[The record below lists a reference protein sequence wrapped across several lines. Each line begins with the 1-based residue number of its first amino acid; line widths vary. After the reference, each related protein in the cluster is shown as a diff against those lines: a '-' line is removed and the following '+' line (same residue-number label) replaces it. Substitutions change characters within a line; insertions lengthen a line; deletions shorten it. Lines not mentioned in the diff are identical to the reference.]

1 MLKIASIRTLADLI
15 DDLGVPPSRILF
27 HPIPGTATEQDVL
40 DFDDHEDRLVE
51 LYDGVLVEKAMGI
64 EESIVG
70 ICIAT
75 LLSQHVRSRK
85 LGVVAGSD
93 GMVRYREG
101 VVQMA
106 DVAYFSWDRFPDGK
120 LTGDAISKVVPSIAI
135 EVLSKSNTAAE
146 MERKRHEYFDAGVSL
161 VWLVDHRT
169 RTVQVYSNVDSVV
182 TLQADETLDGGEVL
196 PEFRVNVSE
205 LFADLP

>member
-1 MLKIASIRTLADLI
+1 MLKIASLRTVADLI
-15 DDLGVPPSRILF
+15 DDLGVPPERILF

-40 DFDDHEDRLVE
+40 DFDDHENRLVE
-51 LYDGVLVEKAMGI
+51 LYDGVLVEKTMGI

-75 LLSQHVRSRK
+75 ILSQYVRPRK

-93 GMVRYREG
+93 GMVRYRDG
-101 VVQMA
+101 VVQTA
-106 DVAYFSWDRFPDGK
+106 DVAFFSWGRFPEGK
-120 LTGDAISKVVPSIAI
+120 FPGDAISKVVPDIAI
-135 EVLSKSNTAAE
+135 EVLSRSNTAAE

-161 VWLVDHRT
+161 VWLVDHRS
-169 RTVQVYSNVDSVV
+169 RTVQVYSGVDSVV
-182 TLQADETLDGGEVL
+182 TLQADDTLDGGDVL
-196 PEFRVNVSE
+196 PEFRVQVSE